1 MPRITL
7 QLQPDGSQTV
17 ATDEAGNAV
26 GLYLPESAG
35 GDQTG
40 VRPMQMLLMGLAG
53 CAAVDILMILKKQ
66 RQSVSDFRVELEGAR
81 EPNKEPSLWQQVHI
95 VFKFK
100 GAVDSEKAAK
110 AVELSMEKYC
120 SVAETLRRGGA
131 SLSWEVVLGE

>member
-1 MPRITL
+1 MPRIIL

-26 GLYLPESAG
+26 ALYLPESAG
-35 GDQTG
+35 GTQTG

-66 RQSVSDFRVELEGAR
+66 RQSVSDFRVELEGDR
-81 EPNKEPSLWQQVHI
+81 EPNKEPSLWQQVRI

-100 GAVDSEKAAK
+100 GEVDAEKAAK
-110 AVELSMEKYC
+110 AVDLSMEKYC

-131 SLSWEVVLGE
+131 SLSWEVVVGE